1 MIMKKILITLLMGMF
16 LLPTAAAQMDTV
28 QWKCNRYHYSVWYD
42 TLPAFFDSNTTYTYN
57 EVVPALK
64 LWDYT
69 ADQDGRNFTLCFP
82 HYVDRPTNVYG
93 VAVTETMD
101 IDPHHLARNPWH
113 TAEYVYLFQKVGDSL
128 VMLDSARWDTVPP
141 KVMKWA
147 LNADTDRFGFE
158 LSKVYEAMFDKAVLV
173 DSVFYTATSRNGD
186 FAHCGSSYYATEY
199 YPVVPTIVDHRH
211 YVSRAYPWCPFPS
224 WWTPIFW
231 NTKLRK
237 FYTEN
242 DSVGEYLHYFTPFYA
257 PEFGMFFPIV
267 DYVELIVTSADTT
280 MGTAGPVAHV
290 ARNTS
295 QTIWAT
301 PRRGY
306 KFSHWQ
312 EDWGIHARRSVYVT
326 QDTTR
331 YTAVFEPAARYTVQG
346 VSDAEGAGYVTL
358 DDSVYYEGDTAVL
371 EAYAAEGMKFRYW
384 STGSTENPLRIAVES
399 DTVVMAHFTELERYR
414 VIGVSSDEAKGYV
427 VVDDSVHLED
437 DTATLAAFAEAGYEF
452 SSWSTG
458 GRENP
463 LRIVVESDTV
473 VMAFFAGSGV
483 GIADAES
490 VRPAFVLSP
499 NPARGRVEVE
509 LAESAAHGVLLN
521 VQDAA
526 GRVVVRRELALGTRT
541 LTLDVAELPAGTYFV
556 TLVTKEGTATRRL
569 VVE

>member
-1 MIMKKILITLLMGMF
+1 
-16 LLPTAAAQMDTV
+16 
-28 QWKCNRYHYSVWYD
+28 
-42 TLPAFFDSNTTYTYN
+42 
-57 EVVPALK
+57 
-64 LWDYT
+64 
-69 ADQDGRNFTLCFP
+69 
-82 HYVDRPTNVYG
+82 
-93 VAVTETMD
+93 
-101 IDPHHLARNPWH
+101 
-113 TAEYVYLFQKVGDSL
+113 
-128 VMLDSARWDTVPP
+128 
-141 KVMKWA
+141 
-147 LNADTDRFGFE
+147 
-158 LSKVYEAMFDKAVLV
+158 
-173 DSVFYTATSRNGD
+173 
-186 FAHCGSSYYATEY
+186 
-199 YPVVPTIVDHRH
+199 
-211 YVSRAYPWCPFPS
+211 
-224 WWTPIFW
+224 
-231 NTKLRK
+231 
-237 FYTEN
+237 
-242 DSVGEYLHYFTPFYA
+242 
-257 PEFGMFFPIV
+257 MFFPIV

-473 VMAFFAGSGV
+473 VMAFFSGSGV

>member
-1 MIMKKILITLLMGMF
+1 MTMKKILTALLVGVV
-16 LLPTAAAQMDTV
+16 LLPTLAAQTDTV
-28 QWKCNRYHYSVWYD
+28 PWKCNRYHYSSWYD
-42 TLPAFFDSNTTYTYN
+42 TLPEFYDTFTHYPYV
-57 EVVPALK
+57 EPALK
-64 LWDYT
+64 LWDYD
-69 ADQDGRNFTLCFP
+69 ARDGRNFTLCFP
-82 HYVDRPTNVYG
+82 QYVEQPTRVYG
-93 VAVTETMD
+93 VAVTEVMD

-128 VMLDSARWDTVPP
+128 VLLDSARWDTVPP

-199 YPVVPTIVDHRH
+199 YPVVTATVSHRQYH
-211 YVSRAYPWCPFPS
+211 SRAYPWCPFPS

-384 STGSTENPLRIAVES
+384 STGSTENPLRI
-399 DTVVMAHFTELERYR
+399 
-414 VIGVSSDEAKGYV
+414 
-427 VVDDSVHLED
+427 
-437 DTATLAAFAEAGYEF
+437 
-452 SSWSTG
+452 
-458 GRENP
+458 
-463 LRIVVESDTV
+463 VVESDTV

-499 NPARGRVEVE
+499 NPARGRVTLE

-526 GRVVVRRELALGTRT
+526 GRVVVRRELASGTRT